1 MCLFEVESSAESG
14 REMYET
20 DIILRSF
27 YQTQLLPELRL
38 WKSRVRIE
46 NFIVKVRELLI
57 STVEMQ

>member
-1 MCLFEVESSAESG
+1 MCLFEVESSAESD

-27 YQTQLLPELRL
+27 YQTQLLPERL
-38 WKSRVRIE
+38 WKSSVRIE
-46 NFIVKVRELLI
+46 NFIVKVKELLI